1 MEEITGSIDS
11 TSLNKRE
18 ALAVLFLFETG
29 ERLMNAALGN
39 DGQRRCLRSRV
50 IRETFRELQKTRKKT
65 KKYIK
70 RVLRSRKAAKDC
82 SWAIMLVRR
91 ELALQGYL
99 LAMLCDE
106 KHIDVDRDFEA
117 DFARVVCSNLFVERE

>member
-1 MEEITGSIDS
+1 MEETTGSYDS
-11 TSLNKRE
+11 ASLCKDE
-18 ALAVLFLFETG
+18 ALAVLILFKTG
-29 ERLMNAALGN
+29 ERIMNEASGD
-39 DGQRRCLRSRV
+39 DGQRWFLRSRV
-50 IRETFRELQKTRKKT
+50 IRETFRELQKTRKKS
-65 KKYIK
+65 KKYVK
-70 RVLRSRKAAKDC
+70 RVLRSRKTAKDC

-91 ELALQGYL
+91 ELALQAYL